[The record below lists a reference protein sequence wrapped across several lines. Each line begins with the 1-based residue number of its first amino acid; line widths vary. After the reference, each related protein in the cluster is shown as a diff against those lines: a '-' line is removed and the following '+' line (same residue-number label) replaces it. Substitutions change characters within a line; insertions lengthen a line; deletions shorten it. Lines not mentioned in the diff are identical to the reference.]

1 MPNASSPSLSCVAV
15 LEQIRRACDSDA
27 LPYEVYAA
35 VADLL
40 AAAKAPASGYG
51 CLSST
56 GVHFVSDDRDDCL
69 AESRRDG
76 SLVVE
81 LVQRPVRI
89 IALMD
94 GAVRN

>member
-1 MPNASSPSLSCVAV
+1 MAAAGVAHSAESLQDVMKRRSLS
-15 LEQIRRACDSDA
+15 QQ
-27 LPYEVYAA
+27 
-35 VADLL
+35 DLL